1 MTGTVFERS
10 PYLVVTAAL
19 AVLFL
24 FPLAWSAIA
33 SVSPQPGTQQV
44 HGVGLGNYVRLFHY
58 GHGALTYLLN
68 STIVALVTVAFTL
81 AISVVGGY
89 AFARFTFP
97 GHDALFLLTLAILMV
112 PYGTLLIP
120 FYVLLHAV
128 GLVNSLLGLCLVLTL
143 FQLPFA
149 TFMMRISF
157 EAVPRELEES
167 ALVDGA
173 GSVALLRRVFL
184 PAVLPGLITVAL
196 FAFLAA
202 WNDFIAPLILI
213 SDDAKS
219 PLPLA
224 IASLRQQTTFTID
237 YGATEAGVVVMAIP
251 CLVLFVLLQRYYVRG
266 FMSGAIKG

>member
-1 MTGTVFERS
+1 MAATPLNPVDLYDIRSLLSEEERMVQDTV
-10 PYLVVTAAL
+10 
-19 AVLFL
+19 
-24 FPLAWSAIA
+24 
-33 SVSPQPGTQQV
+33 
-44 HGVGLGNYVRLFHY
+44 
-58 GHGALTYLLN
+58 
-68 STIVALVTVAFTL
+68 
-81 AISVVGGY
+81 
-89 AFARFTFP
+89 ARFTFP
-97 GHDALFLLTLAILMV
+97 GQDALFLVTLAILMV

-143 FQLPFA
+143 FQLRFA
-149 TFMMRISF
+149 TYMMRISF

-173 GSVALLRRVFL
+173 GRLALLRRVFL
-184 PAVLPGLITVAL
+184 PAVRPGLITVAL

-213 SDDAKS
+213 SDDSKS

-237 YGATEAGVVVMAIP
+237 YGATEAGVVSCP
-251 CLVLFVLLQRYYVRG
+251 VRD
-266 FMSGAIKG
+266 SGARSLRDPGTSRRPGRRGAPSEGSCSAGIPRGGAASDDRGCVACPGATWDISASAAAA